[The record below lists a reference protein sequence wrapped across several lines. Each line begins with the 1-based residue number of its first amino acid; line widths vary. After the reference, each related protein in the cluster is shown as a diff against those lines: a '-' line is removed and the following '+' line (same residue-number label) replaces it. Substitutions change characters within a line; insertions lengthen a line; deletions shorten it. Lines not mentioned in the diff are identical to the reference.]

1 MGIRAV
7 AARVTTIAL
16 RMERDRR
23 RICECRRQPPEHSFP
38 KSVWQAAAHP
48 PITTLMGASTVPGAP
63 SASSIRGATMLGGS
77 AAGARTLTGRTSAQ
91 GRVATGRRV
100 VRDRAAM
107 AVSKGRMLEL
117 GAAQNATGVM
127 CEGPIH
133 TSVG

>member
-1 MGIRAV
+1 MSV
-7 AARVTTIAL
+7 DVSPLNTVLPT
-16 RMERDRR
+16 
-23 RICECRRQPPEHSFP
+23 
-38 KSVWQAAAHP
+38 SVWQAAAHP

-117 GAAQNATGVM
+117 GAAQSATAGDV
-127 CEGPIH
+127 
-133 TSVG
+133 